1 MGRKAAR
8 RRERNA
14 AAKAAARRNA
24 SASPSGPA
32 VASGDGPWSHEAVH
46 AVAAA
51 VLMGA
56 DQIATVSADPAEGA
70 LGGWLELVDDA
81 ELSAAGADEARLD
94 DLPVSLVERAQAR
107 LVMHLA
113 GTFDSEVD
121 GGRPPAPPTAYA
133 SDRANA
139 HELALLLASWDEA
152 GTPAILERADAQ
164 ARAFVVGHRPEI
176 LAMAQALKER
186 HSLSGLDVAEVLRSV
201 ARIPV
206 E

>member
-14 AAKAAARRNA
+14 VTKAAARSNA

-32 VASGDGPWSHEAVH
+32 GASGDGPWSHEAVH

-51 VLMGA
+51 MLMGA

-70 LGGWLELVDDA
+70 LGGWLELVDDP
-81 ELSAAGADEARLD
+81 ELSAAGAAETPLD
-94 DLPVSLVERAQAR
+94 DVPPSLVERAQAR

-121 GGRPPAPPTAYA
+121 GGRSTAPPSAYA

-152 GTPAILERADAQ
+152 GTVAILERADAR
-164 ARAFVVGHRPEI
+164 ARTFVAEHRPEI
-176 LAMAQALKER
+176 QAVAQALR
-186 HSLSGLDVAEVLRSV
+186 LRRTLSGLDVAEVLRPITR
-201 ARIPV
+201 APV

>member
-8 RRERNA
+8 RRERSA
-14 AAKAAARRNA
+14 VEKAAARGDGL
-24 SASPSGPA
+24 ASPTRSAGA
-32 VASGDGPWSHEAVH
+32 RADGSWSHEAVH

-56 DQIATVSADPAEGA
+56 DQIAKVSADPAEGP
-70 LGGWLELVDDA
+70 LGGWLELVDDP
-81 ELSAAGADEARLD
+81 ELSAAGADETPLEA
-94 DLPVSLVERAQAR
+94 LPRSLVERAQAR

-113 GTFDSEVD
+113 GTFDREID
-121 GGRPPAPPTAYA
+121 GGRSSAPPSAYA

-152 GTPAILERADAQ
+152 GTATILERADLQ
-164 ARAFVVGHRPEI
+164 ARTFVDGHGPEI
-176 LAMAQALKER
+176 GAVAEALKQQ
-186 HSLSGLDVAEVLRSV
+186 HTLSGADVAEILRQV
-201 ARIPV
+201 TRTPV